1 MKVMNIIWG
10 FSLGA
15 GIDKCFLTYDSLN
28 SEDKEI
34 QVISVCINLLNLNSH
49 IEPLTERGV
58 RLIDIKNRLDFSW
71 LKKLSEL
78 IKSEKPDVLFAHGF
92 NGAIM
97 MAMMRLLKN
106 VKIPIVCTYHGP
118 YHAPSKAKK
127 IIEPIYNGLSI
138 LIYKHL
144 AKHTICVENF
154 SRHYLNGKGVKSV
167 STVHNGIPDIEYVCD
182 NASEPEYIKLVTA
195 SRITEVKGL
204 TYLLQAL
211 GILKKRGIKFHYDM
225 IGEGPLLDS
234 LRKEAESLGL
244 DETDVTFQGFKDNIP
259 EWLRQCDIFVL
270 PSLFEYH
277 SIAVLEAMRSGCTIV
292 ATDVGGN
299 CESLTDMKEGIII
312 PPKDPMAIANAIQYL
327 KEHPRMRIQLAAN
340 ARRRFE
346 EEFTE
351 SAMKRGIIEVLK
363 S

>member
-1 MKVMNIIWG
+1 MKVINIIWG

-28 SEDKEI
+28 TEDKEI
-34 QVISVCINLLNLNSH
+34 DVISVCINLLNLNSH

-58 RLIDIKNRLDFSW
+58 TLIDIKNRYDFTW
-71 LKKLSEL
+71 INKLTRL
-78 IKSEKPDVLFAHGF
+78 IKSESPDVLFAHGF

-97 MAMMRLLKN
+97 MAMLRLLKN
-106 VKIPIVCTYHGP
+106 VNIPIVCTYHGP

-127 IIEPIYNGLSI
+127 LIEPIYNGLSI

-154 SRHYLNGKGVKSV
+154 SRRYLTDKGVV
-167 STVHNGIPDIEYVCD
+167 HVTTVHNGIPDIEYVKKTAAESDCV
-182 NASEPEYIKLVTA
+182 NLVTA

-211 GILKKRGIKFHYDM
+211 AILKKRGVKFHYDM
-225 IGEGPLLDS
+225 IGEGPLLGS
-234 LRKEAESLGL
+234 LQIEAESLGL
-244 DETDVTFQGFKDNIP
+244 DEADVIFQGFKDNIP
-259 EWLRQCDIFVL
+259 EWLRECDIFVL

-277 SIAVLEAMRSGCTIV
+277 SIAILEAMRSGCAIV

-299 CESLTDMKEGIII
+299 CESLTDMKEGVII
-312 PPKDPMAIANAIQYL
+312 PPKDPEAIANAIQSL
-327 KEHPRMRIQLAAN
+327 AEHPEQRVRLSAN
-340 ARRRFE
+340 ARQRFE
-346 EEFTE
+346 GEFTE
-351 SAMKRGIIEVLK
+351 SAMKRGIINVLK